1 MKPYNDIEITDEYI
15 IREFD
20 DTVDPVE
27 LMWHRD
33 REDRK
38 IVSLTE
44 TDWKIQLDNDLPVS
58 MDLPIFIP
66 KGEWHRLI
74 KGSGILR
81 LKIFLS

>member
-38 IVSLTE
+38 IVSLAE

-74 KGSGILR
+74 KGSGVLR

>member
-38 IVSLTE
+38 ILSLTE

-74 KGSGILR
+74 KGSGVLR

>member
-74 KGSGILR
+74 KGSGVLR

>member
-1 MKPYNDIEITDEYI
+1 MKPYSDIEVTNEYI

-20 DTVDPVE
+20 DTIDPVE

-33 REDRK
+33 RENRK
-38 IVSLTE
+38 IVSLST

-74 KGSGILR
+74 KGSGVLR
-81 LKIFLS
+81 LKIFIS